1 MALNQLRLAL
11 LTFARGWDG
20 ATLSGSVLLLP
31 SGDPTAP
38 LFGGTS
44 ARFAGTKFALQAVVA
59 AGTDTLATTT
69 LTGVA
74 VTPPDL
80 SQAETLFGALGSK
93 FAVVDQ
99 TAPGALPPT
108 TARVMKPLP
117 PSYTGLL
124 PPGATRSA
132 FAATPDDFLCA
143 QRGRQPTLPL
153 PPPPPRTVSWGQ
165 VISYALRN
173 PALARALGLIWDFT
187 VPAAAL
193 PDSGWLFVSPLAA
206 DGGSGLTAAWNATP
220 DAVKCYAS
228 FVPPMVAARPLFSA
242 VLFPVSNPAS
252 PTFTPDQSALDR
264 AFQEAEAYSEGFA
277 RLVHVRQPDSID
289 TATGAED
296 AGVAPG
302 SDAGIQIGWDD
313 EQVAEWH
320 NRQIAL
326 SLGAG
331 PIPSLESPVGVL
343 GYRVDVRI
351 PSTGEPAGSNA
362 GWSSLMAAAATVPPA
377 YVGKLTAFSGEL
389 TVEPTPSALAGA
401 AQFWLPLY
409 FSQWRGTQLGVR
421 DDLPRLLAGGVAA
434 GKSTA
439 PVKSAFAAIDVPG
452 APRLIYGTTYQFRVR
467 LADLTGA
474 GPGPSQHPTPE
485 SAAQRT
491 TLTFSRH
498 VPPKAFTLATTTA
511 PAAEVSGI
519 ALTRPRLGYPDAL
532 LTPRYGATGLLARSA
547 AQALLAQLGYAPD
560 GTPPTTPPSKN
571 PQLAIG
577 LPDPDVK
584 TVELRVEVRTLAGDT
599 ADDVSADGRFLTVYR
614 TTRAVPPLPNLPAG
628 RMLTPAEVTVDTPL
642 LTIDIAWEDYPEIT
656 TLASQGPAEPVR
668 LLLPRTRDVR
678 VVITPIGD
686 GKPGYF
692 GSFVNPARTP
702 PTIGMTAKLNVRAP
716 ATAEPDLFAAPLDGS
731 PALQAFFFRPVDQG
745 DIVSGIMQRLAEQLH
760 LLADG
765 LTLYAAPGERVVFGC
780 SGGFKHQIAPDG
792 SRITFAS
799 AAELL
804 AKWSLVFQAVIQR
817 DWTWDGLVN
826 GTLQALTQDVAHA
839 VVVLGNVQIPRS
851 ASTEALSG
859 TPDRTRTRVVF
870 VHAIDPTV
878 PDAADGLAA
887 RPPIWLQGMIAGSG
901 GDVAVA
907 SAQVA
912 MRLPLAIPPADLPEP
927 VSAGYALS
935 PYVPGAAY
943 ASTGPRDRRLWV
955 EFTAAPPKGF
965 AIFAR
970 VLAYAPDP
978 LLYTDRRL
986 LEAPPPTDPALPL
999 DPETLRLI
1007 SPGQPIDED
1016 GAETM
1021 VPLIPSS
1028 DRPNRFVLPLPPGLD
1043 PQAPELMGMW
1053 TYEFRVGRVTKAM
1066 VAAGTG
1072 GTALWCLAHARFGR
1086 PLRLAGLQHPAPALS
1101 VVAQWRPRIPVG
1113 RIDPPLPPVLVAT
1126 AGYTRPVLHGQL
1138 VGNGQPY
1145 TTIAFLLY
1153 AQVPQAD
1160 GSVFRNVLLK
1170 YVLATPVTVGNL
1182 GPALYAQQ
1190 VFRQA
1195 DILAV
1200 LDALGLPAS
1209 VPLSVVGVEFLPA
1222 GGSVEGGRQHPDGQ
1236 PDPLGGESFARRR
1249 ILRTSPL
1256 TPVEPACCVLPGASA
1271 LAALA
1276 ISGLRHA
1283 N

>member
-38 LFGGTS
+38 LFGGGS
-44 ARFAGTKFALQAVVA
+44 AKFAGTSLALQAVVA

-69 LTGVA
+69 LTGA
-74 VTPPDL
+74 ALTAPDL
-80 SQAETLFGALGSK
+80 SQAAALFAALGTK
-93 FAVVDQ
+93 FDVVDQ
-99 TAPGALPPT
+99 TVPGAPPPT
-108 TARVMKPLP
+108 VAQVMKPLP
-117 PSYTGLL
+117 PTYTGLL
-124 PPGATRSA
+124 PPGAVLSPY
-132 FAATPDDFLCA
+132 AATPEDFRCA
-143 QRGRQPTLPL
+143 LRDRQPTLPL

-173 PALARALGLIWDFT
+173 PALARALGLIWDFI
-187 VPAAAL
+187 VPAEAL
-193 PDSGWLFVSPLAA
+193 PAGGLPDGGWLFVSPQAA
-206 DGGSGLTAAWNATP
+206 DGGTGLTAAWQATP

-228 FVPPMVAARPLFSA
+228 YIPPLAAARPLFSA
-242 VLFPVSNPAS
+242 VLFPVANPAA
-252 PTFTPDQSALDR
+252 PPVTPDQGALDR
-264 AFQEAEAYSEGFA
+264 AFQEAEAFADGFA
-277 RLVHVRQPDSID
+277 RLVHVRQPDSVD
-289 TATGAED
+289 TATGAEGT
-296 AGVAPG
+296 GVAPG
-302 SDAGIQIGWDD
+302 SEAGIQIGWDD

-331 PIPSLESPVGVL
+331 PTPPLESPIGVL
-343 GYRVDVRI
+343 GYRVDVRV
-351 PSTGEPAGSNA
+351 PVTGEPAGSNA
-362 GWSSLMAAAATVPPA
+362 GWTSLMTAAATVPPA
-377 YVGKLTAFSGEL
+377 YAGKLPGFAGEL
-389 TVEPTPSALAGA
+389 AVEPTPSALNGA

-409 FSQWRGTQLGVR
+409 FAQWRGTQLGVR

-434 GKSTA
+434 GKSTP
-439 PVKSAFAAIDVPG
+439 PVKSAFAAVDVPG

-474 GPGPSQHPTPE
+474 GPDPSLHPAPE
-485 SAAQRT
+485 SVAQRA

-498 VPPKAFTLATTTA
+498 VPPKAFALAPIGPADETA
-511 PAAEVSGI
+511 AI
-519 ALTRPRLGYPDAL
+519 ALTRPRLGYPEAL
-532 LTPRYGATGLLARSA
+532 LTPRYGANALLARSA
-547 AQALLAQLGYAPD
+547 AEALLAQLGYAPD
-560 GTPPTTPPSKN
+560 GTPPAGGPPPKN
-571 PQLAIG
+571 AQIAIG

-584 TVELRVEVRTLAGDT
+584 TVELRVEVRALAGDT

-614 TTRAVPPLPNLPAG
+614 TSRDVPPLPTLPGG
-628 RMLTPAEVTVDTPL
+628 RALTPQEVTVDTPPL
-642 LTIDIAWEDYPEIT
+642 RIDITWEDVPEIA
-656 TLASQGPAEPVR
+656 TLATQGPAEPVR
-668 LLLPRTRDVR
+668 LLLPRARDVR
-678 VVITPIGD
+678 VVLTPIGD
-686 GKPGYF
+686 GKSGYF
-692 GSFVNPARTP
+692 GSFPDPARTP
-702 PTIGMTAKLNVRAP
+702 PTVGMTAKLSLRAP

-731 PALQAFFFRPVDQG
+731 PALQAFLFRPVEQG
-745 DIVSGIMQRLAEQLH
+745 DVVAGILQRLAKRLN
-760 LLADG
+760 LLSDG

-804 AKWSLVFQAVIQR
+804 AKWSLIYQAVIQR

-826 GTLQALTQDVAHA
+826 GTLEARTQDAAHA
-839 VVVLGNVQIPRS
+839 VVVLGNVQIPRGAS
-851 ASTEALSG
+851 AEALSG
-859 TPDRTRTRVVF
+859 TSDRTRTRIVF
-870 VHAIDPTV
+870 VHAIDPAV
-878 PDAADGLAA
+878 PDAADGLSA
-887 RPPIWLQGMIAGSG
+887 RPPIWLHGTVTGPAG
-901 GDVAVA
+901 DFPVD
-907 SAQVA
+907 SAQVSI
-912 MRLPLAIPPADLPEP
+912 RLPLAVPPAEVPEP

-943 ASTGPRDRRLWV
+943 ASSGPRDRRLWV
-955 EFTAAPPKGF
+955 EFTAAPPKGL

-986 LEAPPPTDPALPL
+986 LAAPPPPDPALPL
-999 DPETLRLI
+999 DPETMRLI

-1021 VPLIPSS
+1021 LPLIPSG
-1028 DRPNRFVLPLPPGLD
+1028 DHPTRFMLPLPPGVD
-1043 PQAPELMGMW
+1043 PKAPELFGLW

-1066 VAAGTG
+1066 VAAGAG
-1072 GTALWCLAHARFGR
+1072 GPAFWCLAHARFGR

-1101 VVAQWRPRIPVG
+1101 VVAQWQPRIPVG
-1113 RIDPPLPPVLVAT
+1113 RIDPPLPPLLVAT
-1126 AGYTRPVLHGQL
+1126 AGYAKPVLHGQL

-1160 GSVFRNVLLK
+1160 GSSFRNILLK
-1170 YVLATPVTVGNL
+1170 HVLANPVRAGDQ
-1182 GPALYAQQ
+1182 GPVLYARQ

-1200 LDALGLPAS
+1200 LDALGLPDTA
-1209 VPLSVVGVEFLPA
+1209 PLSVVGVEFLPA
-1222 GGSVEGGRQHPDGQ
+1222 GGSMEGGREHPGSQ
-1236 PDPLGGESFARRR
+1236 PDPLGSDAFARRR

-1256 TPVEPACCVLPGASA
+1256 TPIEPACCVL
-1271 LAALA
+1271 AAPVA
-1276 ISGLRHA
+1276 A
-1283 N
+1283 APA